1 MYENISIVG
10 GFLSDPGLVMHQ
22 LHSSLFIR
30 LTRQKV
36 IPKVRKNGFGFYGI
50 TNTFVLIF

>member
-1 MYENISIVG
+1 MYENISIVD